1 MGNVSQSLQATLWLV
16 HRALLKE
23 NEPVAQLTE
32 VIKVLGREL
41 DEVGRVSRMA
51 DLMGP
56 SGPDAYEA
64 MNL

>member
-1 MGNVSQSLQATLWLV
+1 M
-16 HRALLKE
+16 
-23 NEPVAQLTE
+23 
-32 VIKVLGREL
+32 LGREL